1 MADKPDWS
9 AVQQSLIFSG
19 TLNNATTG
27 RLDVSAY
34 NSVTVV
40 MSSQL
45 LNTVSALT
53 YYFQQLDFTPVD
65 GGLLSNDAISN
76 HASFTLPV
84 VGQFFALTN
93 SIVQNTNVAIYGN
106 TIILPKRAMGSSYPV
121 RSFSTGIAN
130 GTPTGTFT
138 QLLGLDAGDGFSA
151 NDASSYNGQVYVHI
165 NLSAVGGATSWQFI
179 TGHLD
184 VTGAAG
190 VRVIPYNANAFIVT
204 DDERMSW
211 PIEGMQDSGSWTLFG
226 YNTGQYDHTVYVR
239 FLLDLVAEPA
249 PTAPTPV
256 ANLVGLSSDLVV
268 PADLST
274 LAVT

>member
-179 TGHLD
+179 TGHIDLNGARVFRTFYVTTSLD
-184 VTGAAG
+184 SFVMIGHPFGYITWWARNIGVLTGA
-190 VRVIPYNANAFIVT
+190 VT
-204 DDERMSW
+204 
-211 PIEGMQDSGSWTLFG
+211 P
-226 YNTGQYDHTVYVR
+226 TVFVY
-239 FLLDLVAEPA
+239 
-249 PTAPTPV
+249 
-256 ANLVGLSSDLVV
+256 
-268 PADLST
+268 PAD
-274 LAVT
+274 VE